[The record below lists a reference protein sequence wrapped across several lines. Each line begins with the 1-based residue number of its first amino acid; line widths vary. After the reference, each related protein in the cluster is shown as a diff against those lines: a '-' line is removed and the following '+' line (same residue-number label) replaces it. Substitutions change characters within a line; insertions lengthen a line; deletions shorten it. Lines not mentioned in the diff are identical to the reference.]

1 MKLTV
6 LLSLP
11 NPHRILLIAFV
22 RLNSFR
28 SIKSTFPVTLNLL
41 QNSNS
46 LPRFNR
52 CFWHVVDVG
61 CLEAGL
67 DVVNVVSPTQF
78 VLGVLTSVLMLA
90 IVVIITFHWPIFI
103 RSVHRTC
110 TNSICHKQ
118 KVFHLFDG
126 FLSTCTI
133 QSLQKSVGNKNG
145 KFSIERTSC
154 ICCGDYSNVYQAILL
169 AKERLVD
176 VVYSS

>member
-67 DVVNVVSPTQF
+67 DVVNIVFPTQF

-103 RSVHRTC
+103 
-110 TNSICHKQ
+110 CHKQ

-126 FLSTCTI
+126 FMSTCTI

-169 AKERLVD
+169 AKERLAD